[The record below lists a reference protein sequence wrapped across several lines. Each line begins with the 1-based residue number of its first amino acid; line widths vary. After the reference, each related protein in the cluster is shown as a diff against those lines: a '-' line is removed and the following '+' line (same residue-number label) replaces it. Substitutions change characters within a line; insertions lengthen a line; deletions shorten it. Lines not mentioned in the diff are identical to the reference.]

1 MTSPIRGN
9 EGPDIEWVDTFSGQ
23 WSTYLNKSHD
33 LVLDLDV
40 QTGEMVKNS
49 SFFDPYFSHNST
61 IKAAIDAS
69 PQWLNR
75 TLSWKFHDINSY
87 NTWKYTSLLTDPNI
101 DIRYID
107 EIAFYVAYSSPDS
120 LNSYFTVPDLIVEN
134 IEMMYEVEKEVTY
147 ASITDTVRSDG
158 QHSTVVYSTPS
169 GNVTLP
175 EDIYYRYLMMPR
187 SEMEQASYIN
197 LTTFKKTNDPSMGLF
212 WRSFLYT
219 ADDPGYPVLR
229 ELLLNESNLWNG
241 TKNMALNNGAVG
253 AVTQWESQV
262 MSFGYM
268 EGMRRDH
275 QPISLYKQHIGLCG
289 ENAEV
294 LVAAAK
300 TALIPTVVT
309 INFDMMHAWNEFYD
323 RGWHQWE
330 GYSQRIDDPMAEG
343 MPGSVTVMTNMDPD
357 ETFFTNTDLYTPTTN
372 LTVVVRDVNGI
383 PVDGAMVKILSQPSA
398 NYYGIIPLLG
408 NATDVNGEAGFM
420 VGSNFAYFVQVLS
433 PIEGWLN
440 ETSYLPLAFP
450 TTSPGGNHVFNV
462 TLNTSMPLNVN
473 LSALQDDPGYGFRI
487 EVMAE
492 DIDQRTRF
500 HRDPWGYFRSIEKG
514 YPDKTRLDI
523 FFLDDENLEAYRMGS
538 EFFPAA
544 ILNLSK
550 GGNGSVILSDAGEW
564 HMVIPG
570 MARPLSR
577 TFLSVRVNVSRSIVH
592 PKASILSPLEGTYDI
607 GELLEFEGVLEPSI
621 HDQGDIYYIW
631 KLKGSSEYLSTER
644 TFSKVL
650 PQGDHIVELHI
661 FNGSGLIDTTTV
673 SIMII
678 QPNRPP
684 IASIDGLESGA
695 ILEFGTTVHLSGR
708 NSTDPDDDPLTYLWR
723 DENDRSVLSENE
735 GIDRNFQAGDHHLS
749 LTVEDPD
756 GLKDTDNIH
765 FSIMDPNTPP
775 IPFIESPLPW
785 SIYQEEDEIEISAE
799 GTYDLDDDPI
809 SYRWEDDLDGNVS
822 NLKDD
827 TLTFST
833 GIHRLTLF
841 VSDGKETS
849 STYIQFHVIRKEIE
863 TDLEPIAIIFSPR
876 NGQRFNVTDPI
887 ELSSLGSY
895 DPEGK
900 SLTYQWSIDVGSVSN
915 EAQYVLTLS
924 EGMHTITLTVGDG
937 VFTNTVTAVVI
948 VVDRT
953 PVMSLK
959 VNGTDCTGS
968 GEIIFLEG
976 ENVTFDASDSMDPEG
991 FELQFYWMVGDR
1003 LLSDKGSF
1011 NHSFDAGIYYLRLEV
1026 SDVSGRTVS
1035 KVLLLR
1041 VLSSPSEGLDDNK
1054 EEQTD
1059 EGGKIPLIL
1068 YLIPLIIIMLSLS
1081 VIIFVLIRSKQ
1092 MNKDHSEENE

>member
-1 MTSPIRGN
+1 MRNDGA
-9 EGPDIEWVDTFSGQ
+9 DIEWADTFSGQ
-23 WSTYLNKSHD
+23 WNTYLNKSND

-49 SFFDPYFSHNST
+49 SLFNPYLSHNYT

-87 NTWKYTSLLTDPNI
+87 NTWKYTSLLTDPDI

-120 LNSYFTVPDLIVEN
+120 LNSYFTVLDLIVEN
-134 IEMMYEVEKEVTY
+134 IEMMYKVEEEVTY

-187 SEMEQASYIN
+187 NEMEEASYIN

-212 WRSFLYT
+212 WRNFLYT
-219 ADDPGYPVLR
+219 ADDPGYHVLR
-229 ELLLNESNLWNG
+229 DLLLNESTLWNG
-241 TKNMALNNGAVG
+241 TKNMALNNGAIG

-275 QPISLYKQHIGLCG
+275 QPVSLYKQHMGLCG

-309 INFDMMHAWNEFYD
+309 INFDMMHAWNEFYE

-357 ETFFTNTDLYTPTTN
+357 ESFFTNTDLYTPTTN
-372 LTVVVRDVNGI
+372 LTVVVRDMNGI
-383 PVDGAMVKILSQPSA
+383 PVDGAMVKVLSQPST
-398 NYYGIIPLLG
+398 NYYGVIPLLG
-408 NATDVNGEAGFM
+408 NATDVNGEAGFK

-462 TLNTSMPLNVN
+462 TLNTSMPLKVN
-473 LSALQDDPGYGFRI
+473 LTGLQDGPGYGFRI
-487 EVMAE
+487 EVLAE

-500 HRDPWGYFRSIEKG
+500 HRDPWGYFTSIEKG
-514 YPDKTRLDI
+514 YPDRTRLDI
-523 FFLDDENLEAYRMGS
+523 YFLDDENLEAYRTGS

-544 ILNLSK
+544 VLNLSK
-550 GGNGSVILSDAGEW
+550 GGNGSVILSDAREW

-577 TFLSVRVNVSRSIVH
+577 TFFSVRVNVSRSIVH

-607 GELLEFEGVLEPSI
+607 GEILEFEGILEPSI
-621 HDQGDIYYIW
+621 PDQGDIYYIW
-631 KLKGSSEYLSTER
+631 KMRGSSEYLSTER
-644 TFSKVL
+644 TFSKTL
-650 PQGDHIVELHI
+650 PLGDHIVDFHI
-661 FNGSGLIDTTTV
+661 FNGSGLIDTDTL
-673 SIMII
+673 SIRII

-695 ILEFGTTVHLSGR
+695 ILEFGMTVHLSGK
-708 NSTDPDDDPLTYLWR
+708 NSTDPDDDPLTYMWR
-723 DENDRSVLSENE
+723 DENDRSILSESE
-735 GIDRNFQAGDHHLS
+735 GIDRNFQAGDHNLS
-749 LTVEDPD
+749 LTVEDQD
-756 GLKDTDNIH
+756 GLKDTDNIF
-765 FSIMDPNTPP
+765 FSVMDPNTPP
-775 IPFIESPLPW
+775 IPYIESPLPW
-785 SIYQEEDEIEISAE
+785 STYQEEDKIQISAE
-799 GTYDLDDDPI
+799 GTYDLEDDPI
-809 SYRWEDDLDGNVS
+809 SYLWEDDLDGIVS
-822 NLKDD
+822 YSKDD
-827 TLTFST
+827 ILTFSPGT
-833 GIHRLTLF
+833 HRLTLII
-841 VSDGKETS
+841 SDGKETS
-849 STYIQFHVIRKEIE
+849 STYIQFNVIPKEIE
-863 TDLEPIAIIFSPR
+863 TDIEPIAIIHSPK
-876 NGQRFNVTDPI
+876 NGQRFNVTESI
-887 ELSSLGSY
+887 KLSSIGSY

-900 SLTYQWSIDVGSVSN
+900 SLTYQWSIDGVSISN
-915 EAQYVLTLS
+915 EAQYVLALP
-924 EGMHTITLTVGDG
+924 EGMHTIALKVGDG
-937 VFTNTVTAVVI
+937 ILTNTVTAVVM
-948 VVDRT
+948 VMDRT
-953 PVMSLK
+953 PVLSLK
-959 VNGTDCTGS
+959 VNGTEFGGS
-968 GEIIFLEG
+968 DEVTFLEG
-976 ENVTFDASDSMDPEG
+976 ENVTFDASNSMDPEG
-991 FELQFYWMVGDR
+991 FEPLFYWRIGDKF
-1003 LLSDKGSF
+1003 LSDRGSF

-1026 SDVSGRTVS
+1026 SDISGRTIS

-1041 VLSSPSEGLDDNK
+1041 VLSTGSEYPDNIEDD
-1054 EEQTD
+1054 QTD
-1059 EGGKIPLIL
+1059 EGSEIPLIF
-1068 YLIPLIIIMLSLS
+1068 YIIPLMIIFVSLS
-1081 VIIFVLIRSKQ
+1081 VIVFVLIQSKR
-1092 MNKDHSEENE
+1092 MNMDNSEDNY